1 MSLQNSWKNSIDNP
15 IMPLLEKKIE
25 IGCKN
30 SFLKSFSMCGVSP
43 VMFHFAYQFEMEV
56 MKVYTERSNKPY
68 RDKKKNLIALPTI
81 NPLQSSLCPILAF
94 SQFLSS
100 LFFSLSQFIFWRTSS
115 SLEERRPMM
124 DGEISYQSQ
133 RKWQDV
139 LLLQWSRQQL
149 CTPLSFHQ
157 LEPLVLMPFN
167 FFPPQPIIRNFSKNF
182 TSRFFNLSSASTR
195 KLPTQP

>member
-15 IMPLLEKKIE
+15 RMPLLEKKIE

-81 NPLQSSLCPILAF
+81 NPLQLFSVPFLPSLNF
-94 SQFLSS
+94 FLLIS
-100 LFFSLSQFIFWRTSS
+100 SLSQFIFWRTPS

-149 CTPLSFHQ
+149 CTPLSFRQ

-182 TSRFFNLSSASTR
+182 TSRFFNLSSDSTR